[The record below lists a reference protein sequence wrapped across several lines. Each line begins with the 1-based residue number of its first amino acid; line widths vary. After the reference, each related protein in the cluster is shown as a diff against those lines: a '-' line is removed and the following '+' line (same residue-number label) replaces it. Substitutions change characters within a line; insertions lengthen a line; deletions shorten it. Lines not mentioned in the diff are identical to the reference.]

1 VNVPAA
7 LTSNKIPL
15 DTSPEALG
23 ELTDSSAL
31 VHDGARLRE
40 QMENDG
46 YLFLRGVLDA
56 RQVLEAR
63 ECCLMK
69 LEKAGWLEPG
79 TDPHDAIARK
89 TASGQYF
96 NPELAENNPVLLDLL
111 YDGPMMAL
119 YERFF
124 GAEVAHFDFTW
135 MRAVGPGGS
144 TQPHCDLVYMGRGT
158 HELFTSWTPLGHTD
172 LVLGGLMILENSHK
186 RGDFTGEYLKQ
197 DVDTYCIGGPGE
209 ALVTGGKLHWEHW
222 QKPGEGWS
230 GELSSDPAQLRQ
242 QLQTRWLTAEYAPG
256 DLLIFSM
263 RTIHASI
270 ENRTE
275 CIRLSSDTRYQR
287 ADQPRDERW
296 IVGPGG
302 EKPINHTLAAK
313 KGRVC

>member
-1 VNVPAA
+1 MTLPEV

-15 DTSPEALG
+15 DTSPDALG

-31 VHDGARLRE
+31 AHDGIRLRE
-40 QMENDG
+40 QMAQDG
-46 YLFLRGVLDA
+46 YLYLRGALDSN
-56 RQVLEAR
+56 QVLNAR
-63 ECCLMK
+63 EACLEK

-79 TDPHDAIARK
+79 TDLRDAIARK
-89 TASGQYF
+89 SASGQYF
-96 NPELAENNPVLLDLL
+96 NPELADDNPVLLKLL

-124 GAEVAHFDFTW
+124 GVEVAHFDFTW

-158 HELFTSWTPLGHTD
+158 HDLFTSWTPLGTTD
-172 LVLGGLMILENSHK
+172 LVLGGLMILENSHR
-186 RGDFTGEYLKQ
+186 RGDITGEYLKQ
-197 DVDTYCIGGPGE
+197 DVDTYCAGGPGE
-209 ALVTGGKLHWEHW
+209 TLVTEGKLHWEHW
-222 QKPGEGWS
+222 QKPGKAWS
-230 GELSSDPAQLRQ
+230 GDLSDNPAQLQ
-242 QLQTRWLTAEYAPG
+242 KQFGIRWLTAEYAPG

-263 RTIHASI
+263 KTVHASI

-275 CIRLSSDTRYQR
+275 HIRLSSDTRYQR

-302 EKPINHTLAAK
+302 ERPISHSLAAK